1 MWGSCRGRLTQHY
14 SEIVLCTTHNTEAT
28 LDHAANCAHLQALPS
43 VSGYK
48 ALIEGKRFSDWSPQE
63 QLETSICFAALHI
76 KTQQLLDL
84 GVLRKVARAKATIRK
99 A

>member
-14 SEIVLCTTHNTEAT
+14 SELILCSAHKTEAT
-28 LDHAANCAHLQALPS
+28 LDHVATCQHLQTLPR
-43 VSGYK
+43 VNGYK

-84 GVLRKVARAKATIRK
+84 GVLRKVTRTKAT
-99 A
+99 